1 VRLSLWGLRANVV
14 LFVASL
20 LALVTDDPQVGV
32 VGWLLAMAFAV
43 LNILIV
49 VALGRRRVG
58 RCREAAWGL
67 LGIGVV
73 LTALLA
79 SMIPNQN

>member
-1 VRLSLWGLRANVV
+1 
-14 LFVASL
+14 
-20 LALVTDDPQVGV
+20 
-32 VGWLLAMAFAV
+32 MAFAMLNV
-43 LNILIV
+43 LTV